1 MHTDLKEK
9 SKGKIKVLF
18 FISSLDG
25 GGAERV
31 MVDILHHI
39 DKSKIE
45 PSLVLLYPY
54 DRSPYKQY
62 LPKDIKITIVKR
74 KSDSFIDKIK
84 QFYAFIQT
92 VFREKPDV
100 ILSMLTHNNFMA
112 ILSGMLFKIKVVACE
127 HISLGEMINTKEGK
141 KILWIPVAP
150 LVKVLYRFADQIISV
165 SNGIKD
171 DLIKEF
177 SIPAYKIQTI
187 HNPID
192 LTRITE
198 LSSMTPEALSL
209 KGHIPIVIAMGRLV
223 RQKGFDTL
231 IKAFSLVIPK
241 MDAQLIILG
250 KGPER
255 ESMEEMVKD
264 LGLIDKVFFAG
275 FQNNPYKFLSR
286 ADVFVLSSNYEG
298 LPMVILEAMACGII
312 VISTDCRSGPRE
324 ILQDGKFGFLVPVG
338 DEQALSKGIVTLLKD
353 RSLREKFSRLGRER
367 AKDFAVDKI
376 INQYERVIYEVIAGS
391 EASGSQ

>member
-39 DKSKIE
+39 DKGKIE

-54 DRSPYKQY
+54 DNSPYKQY
-62 LPKDIKITIVKR
+62 LPEDIKVTIVKR
-74 KSDSFIDKIK
+74 KSDSFIDMMK
-84 QFYAFIQT
+84 QFAAFIQT
-92 VFREKPDV
+92 VFREKPHV
-100 ILSMLTHNNFMA
+100 ILSMLTHNNIMA
-112 ILSGMLFKIKVVACE
+112 ILSAMLFKIKVIVCE
-127 HISLGEMINTKEGK
+127 HIILCENIKTREWK

-177 SIPAYKIQTI
+177 NIPAYKIQTI
-187 HNPID
+187 YNPID
-192 LTRITE
+192 LRRITE
-198 LSSMTPEALSL
+198 LSSMPPEHPFF
-209 KGHIPIVIAMGRLV
+209 KDHIPIVIAIGRLA

-241 MDAQLIILG
+241 VNARLIMLG
-250 KGPER
+250 DGPER
-255 ESMEEMVKD
+255 ESLEEMVKD
-264 LGLIDKVFFAG
+264 LGLIDKVSFAG

-298 LPMVILEAMACGII
+298 LPMVILEAMACGAPI
-312 VISTDCRSGPRE
+312 ISTDCRSGPCE
-324 ILQDGKFGFLVPVG
+324 IFENGKYG
-338 DEQALSKGIVTLLKD
+338 
-353 RSLREKFSRLGRER
+353 
-367 AKDFAVDKI
+367 
-376 INQYERVIYEVIAGS
+376 
-391 EASGSQ
+391 

>member
-1 MHTDLKEK
+1 MLGYEMLTDLKEE
-9 SKGKIKVLF
+9 SNGKIKVLF
-18 FISSLDG
+18 FISSLVG

-39 DKSKIE
+39 DKNKIE

-54 DRSPYKQY
+54 DDSPYKQY

-74 KSDSFIDKIK
+74 KSDSFVDKMK
-84 QFYAFIQT
+84 QFAAFIQT
-92 VFREKPDV
+92 VFREKPHI
-100 ILSMLTHNNFMA
+100 ILSMLTHNNIMA
-112 ILSGMLFKIKVVACE
+112 ILSAMLFKIKVVVCE
-127 HISLGEMINTKEGK
+127 HITLGEMIKTKEGK
-141 KILWIPVAP
+141 KILWFPVAP
-150 LVKVLYRFADQIISV
+150 LVKIIYRYSDKVIAV
-165 SNGIKD
+165 SEGIKA
-171 DLIKEF
+171 DLIEEF
-177 SIPAYKIQTI
+177 HIPAHKIQTI

-192 LTRITE
+192 LRRINE
-198 LSSMTPEALSL
+198 LSSMPPENPFF
-209 KGHIPIVIAMGRLV
+209 KDRIPIVIAIGRLV

-241 MDAQLIILG
+241 MNAQLIIIG
-250 KGPER
+250 EGPER

-275 FQNNPYKFLSR
+275 FQSNPYKFLSR

-338 DEQALSKGIVTLLKD
+338 DEQALSKGIVRLLKD
-353 RSLREKFSRLGRER
+353 RPLREKLSRLVRER
-367 AKDFAVDKI
+367 AKDFSIDTI
-376 INQYERVIYEVIAGS
+376 IKQYEREFYEIIAD
-391 EASGSQ
+391 